1 MLGKLPAVTLYVR
14 YRLPSN
20 LNNYYIDL
28 KGSGAV
34 QVGVVKIISIRY
46 PNSSDL
52 SESSASR
59 PNNDQVKQIDIF
71 V

>member
-1 MLGKLPAVTLYVR
+1 M
-14 YRLPSN
+14 YRLFSN

-34 QVGVVKIISIRY
+34 QVGVVIIISIRY

-52 SESSASR
+52 LESSASR
-59 PNNDQVKQIDIF
+59 PNNDQVKKIDIF